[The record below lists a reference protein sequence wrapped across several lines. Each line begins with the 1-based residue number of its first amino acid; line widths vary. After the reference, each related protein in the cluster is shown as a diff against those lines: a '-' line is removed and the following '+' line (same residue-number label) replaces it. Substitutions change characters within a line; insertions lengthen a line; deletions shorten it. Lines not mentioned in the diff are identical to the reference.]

1 VGGRHHHLR
10 NCAQRDRDS
19 AAGDQRGPL
28 SSTGAAPAILDEP
41 RLVRWGERIGHEVRP
56 PVVLALRGHL
66 GAGKSVL
73 ARAVARGAGV
83 EGFIPSPTF
92 NLLFRYRG
100 TAATVVHMDLY
111 RIHDVEELK
120 ELAWDELAC
129 DGEIV
134 LIEWPERAGG
144 LLPDDRWD
152 IELAAAEEGPD
163 LRRVTVRMVG
173 RPSPLP
179 GFPTAVSAGAR

>member
-1 VGGRHHHLR
+1 M
-10 NCAQRDRDS
+10 
-19 AAGDQRGPL
+19 
-28 SSTGAAPAILDEP
+28 ILNETD
-41 RLVRWGERIGHEVRP
+41 LVEWGERTGRVVRA
-56 PVVLALRGHL
+56 PVVFALRGQL

-73 ARAVARGAGV
+73 ARAIARGAGV

-92 NLLFRYRG
+92 NLMYRYQG
-100 TAATVVHMDLY
+100 TAAAVVHMDLY

-144 LLPDDRWD
+144 LLPDDRWE
-152 IELAAAEEGPD
+152 IELRVAAEDPH
-163 LRRVTVRMVG
+163 LRHVNVRRVG
-173 RPSPLP
+173 RPPPLP
-179 GFPTAVSAGAR
+179 GLARAASSAAG

>member
-1 VGGRHHHLR
+1 L
-10 NCAQRDRDS
+10 ALLTES
-19 AAGDQRGPL
+19 EL
-28 SSTGAAPAILDEP
+28 I
-41 RLVRWGERIGHEVRP
+41 RWGERVGREVRA

-73 ARAVARGAGV
+73 ARAIARGAGV
-83 EGFIPSPTF
+83 AGFIPSPTF
-92 NLLFRYRG
+92 NLLFRYQG
-100 TAATVVHMDLY
+100 SAAAVVHMDLY

-144 LLPDDRWD
+144 LLPDDRWE
-152 IELAAAEEGPD
+152 IELYVAEEGPD
-163 LRRVTVRMVG
+163 LRHVTVRKVG
-173 RPSPLP
+173 RPPALP
-179 GFPTAVSAGAR
+179 AFPATAPSAAR